1 MGNPF
6 PIFWTPNVR
15 ILEQNKMG
23 KNHLRLTIANADR
36 SHPIS
41 AIAWRWGEY
50 CPLPTFVD
58 IAYNVQENNYQGNTK
73 LQLEIVGVRLP
84 EESSQKDIQFN
95 HQGRFYFSS
104 FGETKNQLQIKNDQG
119 KILTVQKGQKIGW
132 LGTNQADLKKIDVT
146 QPHYF
151 QLIKAAIA
159 SLESN

>member
-1 MGNPF
+1 
-6 PIFWTPNVR
+6 VR
-15 ILEQNKMG
+15 ILEQNKIG

-58 IAYNVQENNYQGNTK
+58 IAYKVQENNYQGNTK

-84 EESSQKDIQFN
+84 EESFQKNIQFS
-95 HQGRFYFSS
+95 HQGRVYSCG
-104 FGETKNQLQIKNDQG
+104 FGETKNELHIENDQG
-119 KILTVQKGQKIGW
+119 KILAIHKGQKRGW
-132 LGTNQADLKKIDVT
+132 LGNNQGNSKPVDVT

-159 SLESN
+159 NLE

>member
-1 MGNPF
+1 M
-6 PIFWTPNVR
+6 R

-41 AIAWRWGEY
+41 ALAWRWGEY

-58 IAYNVQENNYQGNTK
+58 VAYKVQENNYKGNTS

-84 EESSQKDIQFN
+84 QESFQKNIQFN
-95 HQGRFYFSS
+95 HQGRVYSCA
-104 FGETKNQLQIKNDQG
+104 FGETINELRIRNDQG
-119 KILTVQKGQKIGW
+119 KILAIQKGQKRGW
-132 LGTNQADLKKIDVT
+132 LGTDQASSKPVDVT
-146 QPHYF
+146 QPHYY